1 MKRYEVEL
9 TQDAQQDIQDI
20 YDYITQNDSAFK
32 ADAVLVKLE
41 AVVLTLV
48 QFPERG
54 AVTKELRDIGITDYR
69 EIYFKPYRIIY
80 RTLEKRVVVYLV
92 VDGRRNMQT
101 VLTRRLM
108 RV

>member
-20 YDYITQNDSAFK
+20 YDYIAQNDSAFK
-32 ADAVLVKLE
+32 ADAVLDKLK
-41 AVVLTLV
+41 AVVLTLG
-48 QFPERG
+48 QLPQRG
-54 AVTKELRDIGITDYR
+54 TVTKELREIGITDYR
-69 EIYFKPYRIIY
+69 EIYFKPYRIVY
-80 RTLEKRVVVYLV
+80 RTLEHRVVVYLV

-101 VLTRRLM
+101 VLMRRLM